1 MLVTITWPFNF
12 KFTHRMNDSGTDVGS
27 GSAEKR
33 LLDGLAAQMAEH
45 DDHAS
50 DLLLGDT
57 PKDRFQRQLA
67 EAVEVMKERMTRGL
81 DQLIS
86 TYELLYHDDPES
98 FPLAALDY
106 LTKPNESSAD
116 GLMTVSESGEAA
128 TVQELLGIPDEAL
141 LSYGEV
147 ARRLFVEGKMAESA
161 DAYFYLVRLQPLSP
175 DFLIGYGSAEYRLGN
190 FELAVAAFEA
200 AKTLAPEILESSVFL
215 ARSYSAMGQ
224 PREAIAQLDEVERH
238 LPLPEY
244 STYREDFDW
253 IEELKQFR
261 DELEH
266 SI

>member
-1 MLVTITWPFNF
+1 
-12 KFTHRMNDSGTDVGS
+12 MNNS
-27 GSAEKR
+27 GSDVDSSSPEKR
-33 LLDGLAAQMAEH
+33 LLDGLAVQLAKE
-45 DDHAS
+45 DDHAGNM
-50 DLLLGDT
+50 LVGDT
-57 PKDRFQRQLA
+57 PKDRYRRQLG
-67 EAVEVMKERMTRGL
+67 EAVEAMEERMRRGL
-81 DQLIS
+81 DQLVS
-86 TYELLYHDDPES
+86 TYELLYHEDPEM

-116 GLMTVSESGEAA
+116 GLMTVSESGEAV
-128 TVQELLGIPDEAL
+128 TVQELLGIPDEVL
-141 LSYGEV
+141 LSYGEA

-200 AKTLAPEILESSVFL
+200 AKALAPEILESSVFL
-215 ARSYSAMGQ
+215 ARCYSAMGQ
-224 PREAIAQLDEVERH
+224 PREAVAQLDEVERH

-253 IEELKQFR
+253 IEDLKQFR

-266 SI
+266 TI